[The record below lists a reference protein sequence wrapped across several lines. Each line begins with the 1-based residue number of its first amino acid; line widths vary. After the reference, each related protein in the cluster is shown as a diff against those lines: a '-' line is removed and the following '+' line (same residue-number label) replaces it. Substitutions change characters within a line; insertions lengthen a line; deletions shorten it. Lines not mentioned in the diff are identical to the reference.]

1 MGSLYSEVATWLH
14 RWSAGLKLLL
24 LAAFGTV
31 LFLVADPWVL
41 AGCGAACLVLWISL
55 GQATQVARRL
65 MRSVIVAALLVA
77 CFHVF
82 MGNPVLAALSS
93 LRLVCASTLG
103 IALTITTRPS
113 DLVEVLEWLLAPLA
127 RLGIPTERVAMQLA
141 LMLRF
146 TEHLFVQWTKL
157 DEAYRLRTGKS
168 GGLRL
173 IAPLTIHMLQA
184 TRRVADALWARL
196 GF

>member
-24 LAAFGTV
+24 LAAFGTL
-31 LFLVADPWVL
+31 LFLIAAPWVL
-41 AGCGAACLVLWISL
+41 AGCGVACLVLWISL

-77 CFHVF
+77 GFHVF
-82 MGNPVLAALSS
+82 MGNPVLATLSS

-103 IALTITTRPS
+103 IVLTITTRPS

-146 TEHLFVQWTKL
+146 TEHFFVQWTKL
-157 DEAYRLRTGKS
+157 DEVYRLRTGKS